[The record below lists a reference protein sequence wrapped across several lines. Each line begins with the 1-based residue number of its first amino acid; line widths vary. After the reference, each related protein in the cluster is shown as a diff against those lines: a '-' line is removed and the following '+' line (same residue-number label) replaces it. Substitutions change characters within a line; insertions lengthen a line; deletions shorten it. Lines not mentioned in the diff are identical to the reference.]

1 MEQINRDALFCD
13 ETEDYRCPSE
23 ADAGEVVT
31 FYFRTEKNGA
41 DAVVLLECDPETGAL
56 LQEWQMKRLS
66 WECCA
71 GSVGNGTDTNRG
83 IDGSGMADK
92 SDSRFDYYSCALT
105 LGTKTFSY
113 VFQVTWGENVCLY
126 NRIGRDT
133 HLCIEGAAVTSLA
146 VRFVLDWNYAAKEN
160 LFLEDSLFEIPQYTR
175 NGRDPVQ
182 IISSG
187 PDSKTKMIHDNYLR
201 LIHRAQDHVYIQ
213 TPYFIPD
220 DSILDALKIAAK
232 SGVDVR
238 IMIPCKPDHPF
249 VYWATYSYIGE
260 MVAAGAKCYVYNNG
274 FLHAKT
280 LSIDGMVACVGTAN
294 MDFRSFG
301 LNFEVNAVIYSERTV
316 QRLERAFENDMT
328 LCTQVTRKVYDERGL
343 VIKAKEQ
350 FSRLLSPLL

>member
-1 MEQINRDALFCD
+1 MESEDKLNREKLVISDLCLEYLFIKSIINYDQYVDIHNRIKKFQ
-13 ETEDYRCPSE
+13 EDNHVIVNLNQLSSAR
-23 ADAGEVVT
+23 
-31 FYFRTEKNGA
+31 FYYN
-41 DAVVLLECDPETGAL
+41 DDP
-56 LQEWQMKRLS
+56 
-66 WECCA
+66 
-71 GSVGNGTDTNRG
+71 
-83 IDGSGMADK
+83 DK
-92 SDSRFDYYSCALT
+92 SKT
-105 LGTKTFSY
+105 LKVKLITSSMNTFKRGDIYLRS
-113 VFQVTWGENVCLY
+113 
-126 NRIGRDT
+126 
-133 HLCIEGAAVTSLA
+133 
-146 VRFVLDWNYAAKEN
+146 
-160 LFLEDSLFEIPQYTR
+160 LEDSLFEIPQYTR

>member
-1 MEQINRDALFCD
+1 MTGSASKKN
-13 ETEDYRCPSE
+13 YRNHRKI
-23 ADAGEVVT
+23 VV
-31 FYFRTEKNGA
+31 
-41 DAVVLLECDPETGAL
+41 
-56 LQEWQMKRLS
+56 
-66 WECCA
+66 
-71 GSVGNGTDTNRG
+71 
-83 IDGSGMADK
+83 IDGRVGFVGGFNVGREYLGRDK
-92 SDSRFDYYSCALT
+92 KFGY
-105 LGTKTFSY
+105 
-113 VFQVTWGENVCLY
+113 W
-126 NRIGRDT
+126 RDT

>member
-1 MEQINRDALFCD
+1 MLLGQLQLRVN
-13 ETEDYRCPSE
+13 YRNHRKI
-23 ADAGEVVT
+23 VV
-31 FYFRTEKNGA
+31 
-41 DAVVLLECDPETGAL
+41 
-56 LQEWQMKRLS
+56 
-66 WECCA
+66 
-71 GSVGNGTDTNRG
+71 
-83 IDGSGMADK
+83 IDGRVGFVGGFNVGREYLGRDK
-92 SDSRFDYYSCALT
+92 KFGY
-105 LGTKTFSY
+105 
-113 VFQVTWGENVCLY
+113 W
-126 NRIGRDT
+126 RDT